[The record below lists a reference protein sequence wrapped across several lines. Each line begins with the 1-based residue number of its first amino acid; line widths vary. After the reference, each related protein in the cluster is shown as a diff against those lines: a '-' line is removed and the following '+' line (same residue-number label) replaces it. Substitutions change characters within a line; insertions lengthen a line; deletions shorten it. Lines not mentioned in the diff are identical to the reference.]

1 MNNLPMRISISIE
14 ILLKSFFLKASN
26 IIHITQKHAYEL
38 RNTPALGFSDALMTL
53 CMFEHKYPLCLR
65 PTGISVDGQ
74 IFSFHQLNYEKSI
87 YLPYQFPIKTKQT
100 LK

>member
-38 RNTPALGFSDALMTL
+38 RNTPALRFSDALMTL
-53 CMFEHKYPLCLR
+53 H
-65 PTGISVDGQ
+65 V
-74 IFSFHQLNYEKSI
+74 
-87 YLPYQFPIKTKQT
+87 
-100 LK
+100 